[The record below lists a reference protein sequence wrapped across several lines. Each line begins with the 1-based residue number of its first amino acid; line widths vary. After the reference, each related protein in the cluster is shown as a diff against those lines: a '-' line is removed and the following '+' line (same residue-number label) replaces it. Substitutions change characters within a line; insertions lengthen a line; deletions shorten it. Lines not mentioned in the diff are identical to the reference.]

1 MSQFGKRSLFSY
13 LLNNPQKENIDNR
26 RDVNVSSPDALAIL
40 TALSFDEKPR
50 KMFFLFPTIYEAEE
64 FTQILGDY
72 LESNQVFMFPYDEIL
87 RSSAIGV
94 SPEMSLERESA
105 IASIFDDTPSI
116 LVAHGS
122 SSILQIA
129 PKDRYKK
136 HINTISKGDMLDKE
150 VLIKELSSIGYSYID
165 RVTNRNQIATRGEIL
180 DVFDS
185 YYKNPI
191 RIQFFG
197 DEIDDIRF
205 FNVQD
210 ELSFEHVDKIIIH
223 PASLLLL
230 EDEEIKNGFESID
243 KEIQEILDLK
253 KDRRAI
259 DILSSKLEEIKMEV
273 IDKNLKDI
281 HQRFYPLFCK
291 DDVSILDY
299 IQDYEK
305 FIYQPNETISSIKN
319 VKNKEKTYFNSAYEE
334 TLSLKEEK
342 VYKEI
347 KTTFEDY
354 SSITYKEDGTAF
366 IVRDNGFK
374 AISYSQSNLMLEQYL
389 KEGYK
394 IRIAL
399 PEPNYTNYINYLNSV
414 GVAYSIYPKHSKVMI
429 YEGRITRGFE
439 IPQEKRV
446 YLSSK
451 EIYGVSDQKSRFLS
465 RYKEAKIIRRYE
477 DLSIGDYVVH
487 EVHGVG
493 KYLGVDTI
501 EGLEYLKIEYA
512 ENAIFYL
519 PLNQY
524 RMIRKYSSR
533 DGYSPSLDKLG
544 GSTWSR
550 KKSRIRS
557 RMAYLA
563 DQLLSIYAERQTR
576 PGFAFLKEPEMEFDF
591 KKTFPYPYTECQLKV
606 IQEVFDDMEK
616 PTPMDRLIAGDVGFG
631 KTEIAFNAA
640 FKAILSH
647 KQVAFLCP
655 TTILCM
661 QHYKNAV
668 NRFSSYGIRICSFN
682 RFVSKAEQEKNI
694 KLIKEGE
701 MDLIIG
707 THRLLSDDI
716 VFKDLGLYIVDE
728 EQKFGVT
735 HKEKIKEKVK
745 NVDSL
750 TLTATPIP
758 RTLQMSLLNVRSLS
772 LLDEAPVNRMPV
784 KTYVLKYDKEVV
796 FEVIQK
802 ELDRNGQV
810 YYLHNDIKSIF
821 NVAKSIQKKFP
832 KHHVEVVHAQM
843 NEDEIERVMDDFYD
857 AKADIL
863 VCTSIIESGL
873 DIPNVNTILVDDA
886 DHFGLSQL
894 YQIKGR
900 VGRSDRLAYAYFFF
914 ADDNKLTDTARKR
927 LKALKDF
934 TELGSGY
941 KIAMQDLN
949 IRGAGDILG
958 SEQAGFVDS
967 LGYDAYID
975 LLNQVVKEK
984 SFVNTA
990 VTDKPKNFF
999 ELSFSLDAHIPEDYG
1014 TESQRISMY
1023 RELSDCKTYKDINA
1037 FGRKLNDVYG
1047 PYPSEVS
1054 NLLIKRGIEINLNS
1068 GFVESFEEGLGV
1080 YIIQTTSSFSAKEGL
1095 YKEIVEIIQPL
1106 TVKIK
1111 VKINSNKFCFV
1122 LTKTK
1127 DYLQDLL
1134 YLSQNLKKINN

>member
-374 AISYSQSNLMLEQYL
+374 AISYSQSNLML
-389 KEGYK
+389 
-394 IRIAL
+394 
-399 PEPNYTNYINYLNSV
+399 
-414 GVAYSIYPKHSKVMI
+414 
-429 YEGRITRGFE
+429 
-439 IPQEKRV
+439 
-446 YLSSK
+446 
-451 EIYGVSDQKSRFLS
+451 
-465 RYKEAKIIRRYE
+465 
-477 DLSIGDYVVH
+477 
-487 EVHGVG
+487 
-493 KYLGVDTI
+493 
-501 EGLEYLKIEYA
+501 
-512 ENAIFYL
+512 
-519 PLNQY
+519 
-524 RMIRKYSSR
+524 
-533 DGYSPSLDKLG
+533 
-544 GSTWSR
+544 
-550 KKSRIRS
+550 
-557 RMAYLA
+557 
-563 DQLLSIYAERQTR
+563 
-576 PGFAFLKEPEMEFDF
+576 
-591 KKTFPYPYTECQLKV
+591 
-606 IQEVFDDMEK
+606 
-616 PTPMDRLIAGDVGFG
+616 
-631 KTEIAFNAA
+631 
-640 FKAILSH
+640 
-647 KQVAFLCP
+647 
-655 TTILCM
+655 
-661 QHYKNAV
+661 
-668 NRFSSYGIRICSFN
+668 
-682 RFVSKAEQEKNI
+682 
-694 KLIKEGE
+694 
-701 MDLIIG
+701 
-707 THRLLSDDI
+707 
-716 VFKDLGLYIVDE
+716 
-728 EQKFGVT
+728 
-735 HKEKIKEKVK
+735 
-745 NVDSL
+745 
-750 TLTATPIP
+750 
-758 RTLQMSLLNVRSLS
+758 
-772 LLDEAPVNRMPV
+772 
-784 KTYVLKYDKEVV
+784 
-796 FEVIQK
+796 
-802 ELDRNGQV
+802 
-810 YYLHNDIKSIF
+810 
-821 NVAKSIQKKFP
+821 
-832 KHHVEVVHAQM
+832 
-843 NEDEIERVMDDFYD
+843 
-857 AKADIL
+857 
-863 VCTSIIESGL
+863 
-873 DIPNVNTILVDDA
+873 
-886 DHFGLSQL
+886 
-894 YQIKGR
+894 
-900 VGRSDRLAYAYFFF
+900 
-914 ADDNKLTDTARKR
+914 
-927 LKALKDF
+927 
-934 TELGSGY
+934 
-941 KIAMQDLN
+941 
-949 IRGAGDILG
+949 
-958 SEQAGFVDS
+958 
-967 LGYDAYID
+967 
-975 LLNQVVKEK
+975 
-984 SFVNTA
+984 
-990 VTDKPKNFF
+990 
-999 ELSFSLDAHIPEDYG
+999 
-1014 TESQRISMY
+1014 
-1023 RELSDCKTYKDINA
+1023 
-1037 FGRKLNDVYG
+1037 
-1047 PYPSEVS
+1047 
-1054 NLLIKRGIEINLNS
+1054 
-1068 GFVESFEEGLGV
+1068 
-1080 YIIQTTSSFSAKEGL
+1080 
-1095 YKEIVEIIQPL
+1095 
-1106 TVKIK
+1106 
-1111 VKINSNKFCFV
+1111 
-1122 LTKTK
+1122 
-1127 DYLQDLL
+1127 
-1134 YLSQNLKKINN
+1134 